1 MAQSNDSLGI
11 LDLMIHPGF
20 CVKDNTV
27 IRVNPAAAALG
38 ITADTPIQNLL
49 STGKKEYRDYTG
61 GCLYLALE
69 IHGRSCHAAVTR
81 MDDLDIFLLDQ
92 EDRESLQT
100 LSLAARELRDPLTSI
115 MSITDSLF
123 PDLSQKGD
131 PHMREQLAR
140 LNRGFYQMLRIIG
153 NMSDAERY
161 AAENFSRMEIMDY
174 TAFMAEV
181 FEKAKYLVIQSGITL
196 EFSNLRKPVLGLG
209 DQDMLERAIL
219 NLLSNSLKY
228 VPSGS
233 TLTVALTRHGK
244 KMHLTVTDRGEGIPE
259 AVRNQVF
266 HRYLR
271 PNALEDSRQG
281 VGLGMVLI
289 RNTATQHGGTVL
301 VDSPEGIGTRV
312 TMTLA
317 IRENEDPV
325 VRSPRFRIDY
335 AGELDHGLVEL
346 AEILPAN
353 LYEVT

>member
-1 MAQSNDSLGI
+1 MVQSNDSLGI

-20 CVKDNTV
+20 CVKDNMI
-27 IRVNPAAAALG
+27 IRANPAAAALG
-38 ITADTPIQNLL
+38 ITVDTPLRNFL
-49 STGKKEYRDYTG
+49 SVGKKEYSDYAG

-69 IHGRSCHAAVTR
+69 IHGRQYHAAVTR
-81 MDDLDIFLLDQ
+81 LEEWDIFLLDQ
-92 EDRESLQT
+92 EDMESLQA

-115 MSITDSLF
+115 MCITDGLF
-123 PDLSQKGD
+123 PDLYHNGD
-131 PHMREQLAR
+131 PRMREQLAR

-161 AAENFSRMEIMDY
+161 AAENFCRKDTIDY

-181 FEKAKYLVIQSGITL
+181 FERATNLVSKSGITL
-196 EFSNLRKPVLGLG
+196 EFSNLKAPVYGLG

-233 TLTVALTRHGK
+233 TLTVSLTRQGK
-244 KMHLTVTDRGEGIPE
+244 KLRLTVVDHGEGIPE
-259 AVRNQVF
+259 PIRNHVF
-266 HRYLR
+266 HRYQR
-271 PNALEDSRQG
+271 PNSLEDARQG
-281 VGLGMVLI
+281 IGLGMVLV
-289 RNTATQHGGTVL
+289 RNTAIQHGGTVL
-301 VDSPEGIGTRV
+301 IDSPEGIGTRV
-312 TMTLA
+312 IMTLA
-317 IRENEDPV
+317 IQEADDNIL
-325 VRSPRFRIDY
+325 RSPRFRIDY